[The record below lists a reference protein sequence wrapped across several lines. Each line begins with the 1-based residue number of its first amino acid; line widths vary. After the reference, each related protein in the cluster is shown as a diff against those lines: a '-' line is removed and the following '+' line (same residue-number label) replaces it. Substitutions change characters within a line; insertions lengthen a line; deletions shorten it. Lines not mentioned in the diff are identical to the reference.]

1 MATAE
6 VGIFDAPPED
16 ELPEF
21 ARVLLGY
28 DPREVDEHL
37 REAGHQLMTLE
48 VELHRARAE
57 AQSALQRVSAAREE
71 VYAEIAG
78 RMADVIKATDQHAER
93 VRADAEEAARGRV
106 AEAEREAGQIRKEAK
121 AEASDLRTE
130 AGELLDRA
138 KAEAAEVMGGLEA
151 ERESALRELE
161 RLGDRLSTLAGR
173 LQDIR
178 NGVRPAA
185 SPARPK
191 VSSNGGTAPS
201 FDTTELEVPDTEAP
215 PAEETS
221 D

>member
-37 REAGHQLMTLE
+37 REAGRQMMTLE
-48 VELHRARAE
+48 VDLHRARAE
-57 AQSALQRVSAAREE
+57 AQSALQRLSTAREE

-93 VRADAEEAARGRV
+93 VRGDAEEAARGRV
-106 AEAEREAGQIRKEAK
+106 ADAEREAGQIRKEAR
-121 AEASDLRTE
+121 AEAGDLRTE
-130 AGELLDRA
+130 AGEVLDRA
-138 KAEAAEVMGGLEA
+138 KAEAAEVTGALEA

-161 RLGDRLSTLAGR
+161 RLGDRLSNLAGR
-173 LQDIR
+173 LQDAR
-178 NGVRPAA
+178 KGVRPAT
-185 SPARPK
+185 SPSRHK
-191 VSSNGGTAPS
+191 VSSNGESAAS
-201 FDTTELEVPDTEAP
+201 FDTSELELPEPETTSGEEAP
-215 PAEETS
+215 